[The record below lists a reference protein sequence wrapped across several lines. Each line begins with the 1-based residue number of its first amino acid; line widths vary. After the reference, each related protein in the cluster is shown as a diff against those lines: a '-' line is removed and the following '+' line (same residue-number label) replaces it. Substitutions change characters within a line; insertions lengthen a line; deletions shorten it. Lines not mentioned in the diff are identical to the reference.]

1 MTHINNYRVKWVI
14 ILNMALSCHSEPSA
28 VGKLSFSNR
37 FVGHTCGRAKTM
49 RKRYERTLF
58 VFENGEKKFCS
69 QTNTDTYSVGK

>member
-1 MTHINNYRVKWVI
+1 
-14 ILNMALSCHSEPSA
+14 
-28 VGKLSFSNR
+28 
-37 FVGHTCGRAKTM
+37 M